1 MNSTKVKKST
11 KPAIVGNNVLAEV
24 SSDDSLK
31 WKVDTPALLRE
42 ITDCGLD
49 RRMGIYK
56 IPLNIFQ
63 QILAEVAERAIELDD
78 KKLNKLMIRLSL
90 YDNTNRAEMM
100 DYLKS

>member
-1 MNSTKVKKST
+1 MLNRKTKAPNDA
-11 KPAIVGNNVLAEV
+11 KPVLAEV

-42 ITDCGLD
+42 ITDCGFD

-56 IPLNIFQ
+56 VPLNIFQ

-90 YDNTNRAEMM
+90 YDNTNRSEMM